1 MPTRLVFEEVV
12 VADARIC
19 EASNERRLVAHRATI
34 DSVVVQLLPAL
45 RWRAMRFT
53 AQPAISYTN
62 ACSMCGAQQQ
72 PACNRQ
78 RGDLVSCQLGHTLQV
93 VVLPNGHE
101 SPANVVLQ
109 GGLLCVEHAAFSRS
123 APRERAP
130 AERHSVGKK
139 RKLTLRNSCKVE
151 VELPPGTPNLRYV

>member
-12 VADARIC
+12 VADARIR

-53 AQPAISYTN
+53 AQPLFHHTN
-62 ACSMCGAQQQ
+62 ARSMCSGQQQ
-72 PACNRQ
+72 PAWDRQ
-78 RGDLVSCQLGHTLQV
+78 RGDLISCQLGHALQV

-109 GGLLCVEHAAFSRS
+109 GGLLCVEHCRVLAQRAARARAS
-123 APRERAP
+123 RAP
-130 AERHSVGKK
+130 LG
-139 RKLTLRNSCKVE
+139 
-151 VELPPGTPNLRYV
+151 G

>member
-12 VADARIC
+12 VADARIR

-34 DSVVVQLLPAL
+34 DGVVVQLLPVL

-53 AQPAISYTN
+53 AQLFHHTN
-62 ACSMCGAQQQ
+62 ACSMCGGQQQ
-72 PACNRQ
+72 QARDRQ
-78 RGDLVSCQLGHTLQV
+78 RGDLISCQLGHTLQV
-93 VVLPNGHE
+93 AVLPNGHE

-109 GGLLCVEHAAFSRS
+109 GGLLCVEHAAFSRR

-130 AERHSVGKK
+130 AGRHSVGKK
-139 RKLTLRNSCKVE
+139 RKLTCAPCKVE
-151 VELPPGTPNLRYV
+151 VELPPGPANLRHV

>member
-12 VADARIC
+12 VADARIR

-34 DSVVVQLLPAL
+34 DGVVVQLLPAL
-45 RWRAMRFT
+45 RWHAMRFT
-53 AQPAISYTN
+53 AQLFHHTN
-62 ACSMCGAQQQ
+62 ACSMCGGQQQ
-72 PACNRQ
+72 QARDRQ
-78 RGDLVSCQLGHTLQV
+78 RGDLTSCQLGHTLQV
-93 VVLPNGHE
+93 AVLPNGHE

-139 RKLTLRNSCKVE
+139 RKLIARLM
-151 VELPPGTPNLRYV
+151 

>member
-12 VADARIC
+12 VADARIR

-34 DSVVVQLLPAL
+34 DGVVVQLLPAL

-53 AQPAISYTN
+53 AQLFHYTN
-62 ACSMCGAQQQ
+62 ACSMSGGQQQ
-72 PACNRQ
+72 PAWDRQ
-78 RGDLVSCQLGHTLQV
+78 RGDLISCQLGHTLQV
-93 VVLPNGHE
+93 AVLPNGHE

-109 GGLLCVEHAAFSRS
+109 GGLLCVEHAAFSRR

-130 AERHSVGKK
+130 AGRHSVGKK
-139 RKLTLRNSCKVE
+139 RKLSCALITLVKSR
-151 VELPPGTPNLRYV
+151 

>member
-12 VADARIC
+12 VADARIR

-53 AQPAISYTN
+53 AQPLFHHTN
-62 ACSMCGAQQQ
+62 ACSMCGGQQH
-72 PACNRQ
+72 PHLAWDRQ
-78 RGDLVSCQLGHTLQV
+78 RGDLISCQLGHALQV

-109 GGLLCVEHAAFSRS
+109 GGLLCVEHAAFSRN
-123 APRERAP
+123 ALRERRQQGATRWVRSG
-130 AERHSVGKK
+130 A
-139 RKLTLRNSCKVE
+139 
-151 VELPPGTPNLRYV
+151 

>member
-12 VADARIC
+12 VADARIR

-53 AQPAISYTN
+53 AQLFHHTN
-62 ACSMCGAQQQ
+62 ACSMCGGQQH
-72 PACNRQ
+72 PHLAWDRQ
-78 RGDLVSCQLGHTLQV
+78 RGDLISCQLGHALQV

-109 GGLLCVEHAAFSRS
+109 GGLLCVEYCRVLAQ
-123 APRERAP
+123 RERAP
-130 AERHSVGKK
+130 AERHSVG
-139 RKLTLRNSCKVE
+139 RS
-151 VELPPGTPNLRYV
+151 GS